1 MKKEYGFISIQ
12 CQTLDGIKSRLKQ
25 VEIKG
30 RFDLFGETYFIHS
43 PEKGVWN
50 ITHEKSGFS
59 AFKHRGKKSEAIS
72 YARTRIEGHGEE
84 AMKRIIANAMKVRE
98 TITEVVD

>member
-1 MKKEYGFISIQ
+1 MKKEYSFISIRRL
-12 CQTLDGIKSRLKQ
+12 TPDGYKNFLEK
-25 VEIKG
+25 VAIKG

-98 TITEVVD
+98 SITEVMD